1 MDKIE
6 ELEEKA
12 LELEDKALKLAIEIA
27 KLKKGQNAGEWNPQ
41 EGERYFYMD
50 SSGEVNFTA
59 NAGWSF
65 DKWILK
71 TMPVFQ
77 TREECQ
83 KYCDYRKALIEK
95 SYKFS
100 EEEWNSDEIAK
111 YFVYYSY
118 NSFKWYIDT
127 HTYRYNVGAVYF
139 KTQEDAEFM
148 IDNYSEEMLKWGL
161 N

>member
-6 ELEEKA
+6 ELENKA
-12 LELEDKALKLAIEIA
+12 LALVQEIA
-27 KLKKGQNAGEWNPQ
+27 ELKKSQNAGEWKPEN
-41 EGERYFYMD
+41 GETYYYMD
-50 SSGEVNFTA
+50 SSGKVNFTV

-65 DKWILK
+65 DKWTLK

-77 TREECQ
+77 TEEECQ
-83 KYCDYRKALIEK
+83 KYIDYRKALK
-95 SYKFS
+95 GQSYKFS
-100 EEEWNSDEIAK
+100 EAEWNSDEIAK
-111 YFVYYSY
+111 YFIYYSY